1 MASPTLPDMRRLL
14 ALLLLGLAACSTGL
28 TAPTI
33 DDVDIGCAD
42 EFCIVFPLG
51 WDSESGDAYLSFSH
65 PAAPGESA
73 ATISPI
79 SLQALVENA
88 GGSWPASTE
97 DAVRAFW
104 QLLEEADVA
113 TLERVERLA
122 GGAFR
127 SEGTYA
133 DGRLWHLLIPGPGN
147 RGIAV
152 EVRGPN
158 ASWEPHANVFFS
170 NVEVFE

>member
-1 MASPTLPDMRRLL
+1 MRRLL
-14 ALLLLGLAACSTGL
+14 ALLLLGLATCSRGP

-33 DDVDIGCAD
+33 DDVDIACAD
-42 EFCIVFPLG
+42 GFCIDFPLG
-51 WDSESGDAYLSFSH
+51 WDTESGDAYLSFSH
-65 PAAPGESA
+65 PAPPGETA

-79 SLQALVENA
+79 NLQALVENA
-88 GGSWPASTE
+88 GGSWPASPE

-113 TLERVERLA
+113 TLEWVERLT
-122 GGAFR
+122 GGTFR
-127 SEGTYA
+127 SEGTFE
-133 DGRLWHLLIPGPGN
+133 DGRLWHLLIPGTGN

-158 ASWEPHANVFFS
+158 ASWETHADVFFS
-170 NVEVFE
+170 NVEVLE